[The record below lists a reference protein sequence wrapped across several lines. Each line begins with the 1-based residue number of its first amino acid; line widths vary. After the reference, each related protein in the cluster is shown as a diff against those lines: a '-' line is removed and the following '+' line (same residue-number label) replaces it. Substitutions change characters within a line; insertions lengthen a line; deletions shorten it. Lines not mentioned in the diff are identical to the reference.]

1 MSKKTKR
8 KRSNSRK
15 HWIAYV
21 LKPEGE
27 LVVDQGAVRALV
39 SKGRSLLPSGILEVR
54 GQFAL
59 GAPVHCVDQEGALVA
74 AGLSNYSAVDILRIQ
89 GKKSTEIA
97 AILGH
102 KDHDE
107 VIHRDNLVLFAGSG
121 SVDE

>member
-1 MSKKTKR
+1 MQNFTAFTIILQGSL
-8 KRSNSRK
+8 N
-15 HWIAYV
+15 
-21 LKPEGE
+21 GE
-27 LVVDQGAVRALV
+27 VIDDAPQAVQSDEL
-39 SKGRSLLPSGILEVR
+39 S
-54 GQFAL
+54 GQFAQ

-74 AGLSNYSAVDILRIQ
+74 AGLSNYSAAEILRIQ